1 MKNYPDTVHS
11 KDADAPWNERIVP
24 MTEWGAVKD
33 GTCYFCD
40 ESIVEIDENRCCEK
54 CFEPKEIERD

>member
-1 MKNYPDTVHS
+1 
-11 KDADAPWNERIVP
+11 
-24 MTEWGAVKD
+24 MTEGGAVKD